1 MEKVILKLLV
11 IRFCTQS
18 PGSQLQIIEAVVAV
32 EEEMTPGGMGG
43 HLKREDADLKK
54 EAEVDPDIRL
64 GKGEKALGIEPYP
77 SRIDVTLHLSQVTPV
92 LLIICMCMKCIVIM
106 TMFLLTRIL
115 IKMPG
120 KAANL

>member
-1 MEKVILKLLV
+1 MEKVLLKHLV

-43 HLKREDADLKK
+43 HLKREDADLKN

-64 GKGEKALGIEPYP
+64 LKGEKALGIEPYP
-77 SRIDVTLHLSQVTPV
+77 SRIDVTLHLNQVT
-92 LLIICMCMKCIVIM
+92 LLIICMCMKYTVIM
-106 TMFLLTRIL
+106 TMFSLIRIL